1 MTIQSGLTLTLTHV
15 IAGAFIPCRFGVM
28 GYAVVWT
35 VIYKEFFTSPYYE
48 IVVYATS
55 IVALLNAGLFCR
67 LYRSDVL
74 RQHKRQHKR
83 IQGTSET
90 HNNNDL
96 TADDDHKDKDD

>member
-1 MTIQSGLTLTLTHV
+1 
-15 IAGAFIPCRFGVM
+15 M
-28 GYAVVWT
+28 GYAIVWT

-67 LYRSDVL
+67 LYRSDIL

-83 IQGTSET
+83 TQGTSQT

-96 TADDDHKDKDD
+96 TVDDERKDKDDWRVSISQLYVILTPPTTQLFGDL